1 MTNND
6 ILRRLRYIFDYGDAK
21 MGAIFASG
29 GYEVTRDQVR
39 GWLKNEEDPIFL
51 SCNDKQLAVFLN
63 GLINEKRGQREGEQ
77 PVPEKRLTNNMI
89 LMKLKIA
96 LNLKAE
102 DILAIL
108 ELVDFDLSKHEL
120 SAFFRKSD
128 HQHFRKCKD
137 QVIRRFLMGMQFKY
151 RDENKPKQEA
161 RHEEARFEKPWSE
174 KTESEKPRSKET
186 KQKQAAKPK
195 ESKPKEARQSAPK
208 KSSDEITQAD
218 IWKK

>member
-6 ILRRLRYIFDYGDAK
+6 IIRRLRYIFDYGDAK

-77 PVPEKRLTNNMI
+77 PVPEKRLSNNMI

-137 QVIRRFLMGMQFKY
+137 QVIRRFLMGMQLKY
-151 RDENKPKQEA
+151 RDESKSKQEA
-161 RHEEARFEKPWSE
+161 SHEEASHEEAGYE
-174 KTESEKPRSKET
+174 KTGHEKTRQKET
-186 KQKQAAKPK
+186 RQK
-195 ESKPKEARQSAPK
+195 ETRQSAPK
-208 KSSDEITQAD
+208 KSNDEITQAD

>member
-1 MTNND
+1 MINND

-21 MGAIFASG
+21 MGSIFASG

-39 GWLKNEEDPIFL
+39 GWLKGEEDPIFL
-51 SCNDKQLAVFLN
+51 KCNDKQLAVFLN
-63 GLINEKRGQREGEQ
+63 GLINEKRGKREGEQ
-77 PVPEKRLTNNMI
+77 PVPEKTLTNNMI

-108 ELVDFDLSKHEL
+108 ELADFNLSKHEL
-120 SAFFRKSD
+120 SAFFRKSN

-137 QVIRRFLMGMQFKY
+137 QVIRRFLTGLQLKY
-151 RDENKPKQEA
+151 CGEKEQQEKSKQKDPVQEASKNQAPKQGAPKQESQ
-161 RHEEARFEKPWSE
+161 RKQ
-174 KTESEKPRSKET
+174 T
-186 KQKQAAKPK
+186 K
-195 ESKPKEARQSAPK
+195 QSAPK